1 MLEPFDTSCPRC
13 ARLAQ
18 SQPPTAPPTY
28 APYGTPGATAASH
41 PIDDRYRNERRAP
54 VLFLFAAL
62 AALVLIVVFLLVRP
76 RSGGFGSGGSLLVI
90 TSGNPTGG
98 SLTGGQAVG
107 SGEIQQRLTGASAKM
122 GGDVEVSLAWNSLS
136 DLDLQVLD
144 PSGELITAH
153 NPHGKSGRQDVDANP
168 TLMSPDEIETAY
180 RTHGAQGETM
190 DALFYSAI
198 EQGAGSSVGDS
209 LRQLSE
215 LGGSDGMA
223 PPVFSKKPIEH
234 IYFAKAPRGTYT
246 VFAHCYNWRE
256 HSRSPLPFTIQVRYK
271 GQVFYETSGT
281 LGPESFIA
289 NHVLPV
295 QVCQFA
301 VR

>member
-1 MLEPFDTSCPRC
+1 MLEPFDTFCPRC
-13 ARLAQ
+13 ARQAKG
-18 SQPPTAPPTY
+18 APPPAPSH
-28 APYGTPGATAASH
+28 APYGAPGATAASY
-41 PIDDRYRNERRAP
+41 PIDERYRNDRRAP
-54 VLFLFAAL
+54 LLFLCIALTAL
-62 AALVLIVVFLLVRP
+62 ALIAVFLLA
-76 RSGGFGSGGSLLVI
+76 RSRNPGFMTGGSLLVLR
-90 TSGNPTGG
+90 SGNPSGG
-98 SLTGGQAVG
+98 SLTGSQAVG
-107 SGEIQQRLTGASAKM
+107 SGDIQDRLTGASARM

-136 DLDLQVLD
+136 DLDLEVLD

-153 NPHGKSGRQDVDANP
+153 NSHGKSGRQDVDANP
-168 TLMSPDEIETAY
+168 TLMSQDEIESAF
-180 RTHGAQGETM
+180 RTHGAQGETL

-215 LGGSDGMA
+215 LGGSDGKA

-256 HSRSPLPFTIQVRYK
+256 HSRSPLPFTIQVRSK
-271 GQVFYETSGT
+271 GRVFYETSGT

-301 VR
+301 VQ